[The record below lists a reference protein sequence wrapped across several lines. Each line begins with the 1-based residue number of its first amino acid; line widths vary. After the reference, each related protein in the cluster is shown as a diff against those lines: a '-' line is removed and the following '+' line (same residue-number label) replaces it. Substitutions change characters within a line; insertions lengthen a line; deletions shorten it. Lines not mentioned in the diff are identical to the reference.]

1 MGLAADLGYDYSPPN
16 ALQRTMQAFGST
28 KPGAWFFSKT
38 LRHFDRVIHK
48 VSKGRTSM
56 PAVLAGL
63 PVLMV
68 TTTGRKS
75 GQPRTTPLIAPPVGD
90 TVALLGTNFG
100 QANTPAWVLNL
111 EADPHATVEYHNVTK
126 AVVARPATEAERDE
140 IWQVADGVYGGYA
153 KYQQRITG
161 RQIRLFVLEPDPG
174 PTAET

>member
-1 MGLAADLGYDYSPPN
+1 MGLAADLGYAYSPPN

-63 PVLMV
+63 
-68 TTTGRKS
+68 
-75 GQPRTTPLIAPPVGD
+75 IAPPVAD

-100 QANTPAWVLNL
+100 QASTPAWVLNL
-111 EADPHATVEYHNVTK
+111 EADPHATVEYHNTTK
-126 AVVARPATEAERDE
+126 AVVARPATDAERDE

-174 PTAET
+174 PDPVATD